1 MDETTLNGTVED
13 IVYRNATGSYT
24 VISLE
29 TDEELITA
37 VGALPDVSAGESITA
52 LGTFEYH
59 KTYGRQFKVI
69 SYSRTLPSDTQQ
81 IYKYLSSGAISGIG
95 PKRALRIIERF
106 GDETLDIIEN
116 SPDKLSTIKGI
127 SINQAEN
134 IALNYRRQAALRAI
148 ILQLQKYD
156 LTALEC
162 ARIYKSLGS
171 DCVNL
176 IKKNPYCLCS
186 LEIGIDFERAE
197 SIEALLETKPFE
209 SLRIEEGILHTLR
222 HNLNAGGHTC
232 IPRNKLVSR
241 CAEYLKVSTECVES
255 ALEHLLETLRAVSC
269 VFDDN
274 EFIFLP
280 SSFREE
286 KAIARR
292 IGVIMRFPPV
302 RSNTLIS
309 DIETIERTEGI
320 IFEQE
325 QKKAIITAV
334 NQGLLVLTGGPGTGK
349 TTTLKGIL
357 SLFEKQGLD
366 IQLAAPTGRAAQR
379 MSEVTGR
386 QAKTIH
392 RLLEVQW
399 DENEKP
405 YFTRNSQ
412 NPLNC
417 NAVVLDELSM
427 VDISLFAAFLDALAL
442 GCRLVLVGD
451 YDQLP
456 PVGAGNVLR
465 DIIDSEMLPVT
476 QLKIV
481 FRQALQSEIVTNAH
495 RIIKGE
501 LPELEN
507 GKGTDFFH
515 IERNTPLLCAK
526 TIADLYEK
534 RLPAAYGFDY
544 RSDIQ
549 VICPSK
555 IGESGTRHINALLQ
569 NRVNPKSEKKREYY
583 IGSRVFREGDKVMQI
598 RNNYMLQWEK
608 SGEKGEG
615 IFNGD
620 IGVIKKI
627 LNSDG
632 VFIID
637 FDGRITEYPLEYA
650 TELELSYA
658 ITVHKSQGSEFK
670 AVIIAAVGL
679 PYQLSYRNLL
689 YTAVTRAKQ
698 LCITVGTSGEIARM
712 VHNDKKT
719 KRYSALKHFFALECE
734 NE

>member
-37 VGALPDVSAGESITA
+37 VGALPDVSAGESVTLI
-52 LGTFEYH
+52 GSFEQH

-69 SYSRTLPSDTQQ
+69 SYSLSLPSDTQQ

-95 PKRALRIIERF
+95 PKRAMAIIERF
-106 GDETLDIIEN
+106 GEETLDIIEN
-116 SPDKLSTIKGI
+116 APEKLSSIKGI
-127 SINQAEN
+127 SINQAES
-134 IALNYRRQAALRAI
+134 IAENYRRQATLRTI
-148 ILQLQKYD
+148 MLQLQKYD
-156 LTALEC
+156 LTTLEC
-162 ARIYKSLGS
+162 ARIYKSLGF
-171 DCVNL
+171 DCINL
-176 IKKNPYCLCS
+176 IRMNPYCLCS
-186 LEIGIDFERAE
+186 LDIGIGFERAE
-197 SIEALLETKPFE
+197 TIESLLETKPPE
-209 SLRIEEGILHTLR
+209 GLRIEEGILHTLR
-222 HNLNAGGHTC
+222 YNLHVGGHTC

-241 CAEYLKVSTECVES
+241 CAEYLKESFEGVES
-255 ALEHLLETLRAVSC
+255 ALEHLLQTLRAVSC
-269 VFDDN
+269 VFDEQ

-280 SSFREE
+280 TSYREE
-286 KAIARR
+286 KSIARR
-292 IGVIMRFPPV
+292 MGVIMRFPPA
-302 RSNTLIS
+302 RSTTLIS
-309 DIETIERTEGI
+309 DIERIENNEGI
-320 IFEQE
+320 VFEE
-325 QKKAIITAV
+325 KQKKAIITAA

-412 NPLNC
+412 NPLSC

-427 VDISLFAAFLDALAL
+427 VDISLFAAFLDAIAL

-465 DIIDSEMLPVT
+465 DIIDSDMLPVT

-481 FRQALQSEIVTNAH
+481 FRQALQSEIISNAH
-495 RIIKGE
+495 RIIKGD

-515 IERNTPLLCAK
+515 IEKKNTSLCAK
-526 TIADLYEK
+526 IITELYEK
-534 RLPAAYGFDY
+534 RLPAAYGYDY

-555 IGESGTRHINALLQ
+555 MGESGTRHINALLQ
-569 NRVNPKSEKKREYY
+569 SKVNPKSDKKREYC
-583 IGSRVFREGDKVMQI
+583 IGSRIFREGDKVMQTK
-598 RNNYMLQWEK
+598 NNYLLEWEK
-608 SGEKGEG
+608 NGEKGEG
-615 IFNGD
+615 VFNGD
-620 IGVIKKI
+620 IGVIKEISNQDGIIKI
-627 LNSDG
+627 N
-632 VFIID
+632 
-637 FDGRITEYPLEYA
+637 FDGRLTQYPLEYA

-679 PYQLSYRNLL
+679 PHQLCYRNLL
-689 YTAVTRAKQ
+689 YTAVTRAKE
-698 LCITVGTSGEIARM
+698 LCITVGTSAQIAQM
-712 VHNDKKT
+712 VDNDKKT
-719 KRYSALKHFFALECE
+719 KRYSALKHFLSMECE